1 MPCLFFCKIHPYQ
14 ILHHPGIKVINS
26 ISMPKHLIT
35 FHPGERKI
43 SVADGEN
50 LLQAAMEAGIHINA
64 SCGGSATCGKCR
76 IKILQ
81 GVAHSPSHPKIAQKD
96 YDRGVRLACLISI
109 HEDLE
114 VEIPIE
120 SQVDR
125 SVLQLKGDRA
135 AQRYLLSPQDIY
147 QLVQG
152 WEVDPAVFKK
162 YVRLD
167 PPTPKD
173 NRSDLTRLTHV
184 LERQQGIGR
193 ISADFRVIMK
203 LSRILRESDWEVTV
217 TLVLTRKGYKLINVE
232 PGNTTHRN
240 YSVVF
245 DIGTTTIYGQILDLN
260 GCVVVAC
267 PDGRCDGTTLFALA
281 EASDYNGQIRYGEDV
296 ITRIIYSQRPG
307 GLKTLQEVVVSTINK
322 VLQELLEMSGIER
335 SLISHMV
342 IAGNT
347 TMTQL
352 LLGLDPKYIREAPYV
367 PTANF
372 IPPVRA
378 IHLGIELAEHV
389 HLYIFPMVASY
400 VGGDIV
406 AGILGSGIFQRE
418 TLTLYMD
425 IGTNGEIVLGNKDWL
440 ASVSCSAGP
449 AFEGAGIKYGMRATR
464 GAIEEVN
471 INHRTYEPMILTIG
485 RTKPIGICGSGL
497 IDAVAALLET
507 GMIDPNGKFR
517 QDLPTDRVRQGPDGY
532 EYVLARKEETG
543 THEDIALT
551 EIDIENLI
559 RTKAAIYAGCKVLLE
574 SVGLGFKD
582 LEQVI
587 IAGGFGRH
595 IDLEKAVF
603 IGLLPEIDIG
613 KFIFVGN
620 GSLLGTRLLS
630 FSRNL
635 LKEGERIALM
645 MTNLELSDHPT
656 FMNEFIAAMFLPH
669 TDASAFP
676 QVTDRLHRMKKG
688 EQELRLMS

>member
-1 MPCLFFCKIHPYQ
+1 
-14 ILHHPGIKVINS
+14 
-26 ISMPKHLIT
+26 MPKHLIT
-35 FHPGERKI
+35 FHPGEKKI
-43 SVADGEN
+43 SVDEGEN

-64 SCGGSATCGKCR
+64 SCGGSATCGKC
-76 IKILQ
+76 KVILLK
-81 GVAHSPSHPKIAQKD
+81 GVADSPKHPKMNRQE
-96 YDRGVRLACLISI
+96 YEQGVRLACLTSI
-109 HEDLE
+109 HGDLD
-114 VEIPIE
+114 VEIPLE

-125 SVLQLKGDRA
+125 SVLQLKGDRTA
-135 AQRYLLSPQDIY
+135 HKYLLSPQDIY

-162 YVRLD
+162 YVLLD

-173 NRSDLTRLTHV
+173 NTSDLTRLTNA
-184 LERQQGIGR
+184 LERQHGVEG
-193 ISADFRVIMK
+193 ISADFRAIMK
-203 LSRILRESDWEVTV
+203 LSQILRESDWKVTA
-217 TLVLTRKGYKLINVE
+217 TLVLTKKGYKLINVE
-232 PGNTTHRN
+232 PGDTTRHN
-240 YSVVF
+240 YSIVF

-260 GCVVVAC
+260 SCVVVAC
-267 PDGRCDGTTLFALA
+267 PDGQCDGTTLFALA
-281 EASDYNGQIRYGEDV
+281 EASDYNGQISYGEDV
-296 ITRIIYSQRPG
+296 ITRIVYSQRPG
-307 GLKTLQEVVVSTINK
+307 GLKKLQEVVVSTINK
-322 VLQELLEMSGIER
+322 IIDELLEMSRIDR

-352 LLGLDPKYIREAPYV
+352 LLGLEPKYIRESPYV

-378 IHLGIELAEHV
+378 VHLGIHLADHV
-389 HLYIFPMVASY
+389 HTYIFPMVASY

-418 TLTLYMD
+418 ALTLYMD

-449 AFEGAGIKYGMRATR
+449 AFEGAGIKFGMRATR
-464 GAIEEVN
+464 GAIEEVS

-497 IDAVAALLET
+497 IDTVAALFET

-517 QDLPTDRVRQGPDGY
+517 LDLQTDRIRKGPDGY
-532 EYVLARKEETG
+532 EYVLAKKGETAIR
-543 THEDIALT
+543 EDIVLT

-559 RTKAAIYAGCKVLLE
+559 RTKAAIYAGCKVLLD
-574 SVGLGFKD
+574 SVGLSFKD

-595 IDLEKAVF
+595 IDLEKAIF
-603 IGLLPEIDIG
+603 IGLLPEMDIDQ
-613 KFIFVGN
+613 FIFVGN

-630 FSRNL
+630 FSKNL
-635 LKEGERIALM
+635 LRETERIALM
-645 MTNLELSDHPT
+645 MTNLELSNHPT
-656 FMNEFIAAMFLPH
+656 FMNEFVAAMFLPH
-669 TDASAFP
+669 TDSSTFP
-676 QVTDRLHRMKKG
+676 RMTERLHWMKRG
-688 EQELRLMS
+688 G

>member
-1 MPCLFFCKIHPYQ
+1 MFQ
-14 ILHHPGIKVINS
+14 
-26 ISMPKHLIT
+26 IT
-35 FHPGERKI
+35 FHPGARKI
-43 SVADGEN
+43 SVNEGEN

-64 SCGGSATCGKCR
+64 SCGGSATCGKC
-76 IKILQ
+76 KIILLK
-81 GVAHSPSHPKIAQKD
+81 GVADSPKHPKLTQWE
-96 YDRGVRLACLISI
+96 YDLGYRLACLTSI
-109 HEDLE
+109 HGDME

-120 SQVDR
+120 SQVDH
-125 SVLQLKGDRA
+125 SVFDLKKDRGLQK
-135 AQRYLLSPQDIY
+135 YLLSPQDLY

-152 WEVDPAVFKK
+152 WDIDPPVFKK
-162 YVRLD
+162 YIQLE
-167 PPTPKD
+167 PPTLKD
-173 NRSDLTRLTHV
+173 NVSDLTRLTHG
-184 LERQQGIGR
+184 LERQHGIEG
-193 ISADFRVIMK
+193 ISVDFRVLLK
-203 LSRILRESDWEVTV
+203 LSRMLRESQWKITV

-232 PGNTTHRN
+232 PGDTTRQN

-245 DIGTTTIYGQILDLN
+245 DIGTTTVSGQILDLN
-260 GCVVVAC
+260 SCVVVAC
-267 PDGRCDGTTLFALA
+267 PDGQCDGSTLFALA
-281 EASDYNGQIRYGEDV
+281 EASEYNGQISYGEDV
-296 ITRIIYSQRPG
+296 ITRIVHSQRPG
-307 GLKTLQEVVVSTINK
+307 GLKKLQEVIISTINK
-322 VLQELLEMSGIER
+322 ILQELLEMSRIDR

-352 LLGLDPKYIREAPYV
+352 LLGLNPKYIREDPYV

-378 IHLGIELAEHV
+378 IHFGINVDDHV
-389 HLYIFPMVASY
+389 HVYILPMVASY

-449 AFEGAGIKYGMRATR
+449 AFEGAGIKFGMRATR

-497 IDAVAALLET
+497 IDSVAGLLET
-507 GMIDPNGKFR
+507 GLIDPNGKFR
-517 QDLPTDRVRQGPDGY
+517 RNLPTDRVRQGPDGY
-532 EYVLARKEETG
+532 EYVLSKKEETLIR
-543 THEDIALT
+543 EDIVLT

-574 SVGLGFKD
+574 SVGLSFKD
-582 LEQVI
+582 LEQII

-595 IDLEKAVF
+595 LDLEKAIF
-603 IGLLPEIDIG
+603 IGLLPEIGID

-635 LKEGERIALM
+635 LKEAERIALM
-645 MTNLELSDHPT
+645 MTNLELSNHPS
-656 FMNEFIAAMFLPH
+656 FMNEFVAAMFLPH
-669 TDASAFP
+669 TDDLAFP
-676 QVTDRLHRMKKG
+676 LVTGRLHGMKKG
-688 EQELRLMS
+688 DQELRVMS